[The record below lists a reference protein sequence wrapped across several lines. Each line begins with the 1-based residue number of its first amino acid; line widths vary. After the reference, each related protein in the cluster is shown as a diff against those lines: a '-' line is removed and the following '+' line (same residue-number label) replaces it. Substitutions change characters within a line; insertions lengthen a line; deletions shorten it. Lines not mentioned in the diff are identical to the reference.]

1 MSRAR
6 VRMAEFV
13 ENSRMKMITSAN
25 VSMATEGKT
34 AKVKKQNKNKTSAP
48 KKCRRRLNIPIKN
61 QILTCKLD

>member
-34 AKVKKQNKNKTSAP
+34 AKVKKKVRQRNVGA
-48 KKCRRRLNIPIKN
+48 
-61 QILTCKLD
+61 D